1 MQFETEV
8 LEVLEVE
15 SDAIKNFDVELPKES
30 KSAIRKAALF
40 AANEIEDFM
49 VIQTTKKVEKPKE
62 FTGGEGLTQ
71 GLDLFNLPNI
81 NPAEWDGIHIILA
94 TEEDLLFSKFFI
106 DGEQDETIRSHRQSQ
121 KELSLLDD
129 EED

>member
-71 GLDLFNLPNI
+71 GLDLFTYPKKQSLKQI
-81 NPAEWDGIHIILA
+81 G
-94 TEEDLLFSKFFI
+94 LFFC
-106 DGEQDETIRSHRQSQ
+106 
-121 KELSLLDD
+121 LSDTSVL
-129 EED
+129 